1 VGVLG
6 SITEKMMTHIICFD
20 HIKTATAPLSNKI
33 PMQLKNLYAAVIGIF
48 RRRDLG
54 QLLN

>member
-1 VGVLG
+1 
-6 SITEKMMTHIICFD
+6 MTHIICFD